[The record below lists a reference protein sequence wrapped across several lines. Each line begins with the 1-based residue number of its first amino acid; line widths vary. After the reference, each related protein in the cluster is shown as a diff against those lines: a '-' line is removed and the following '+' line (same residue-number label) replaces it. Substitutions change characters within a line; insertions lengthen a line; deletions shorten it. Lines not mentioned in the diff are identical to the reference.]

1 VALESE
7 YSHHI
12 RNHAARRNRWDLTAR
27 GCSHSSFFSSHRYE
41 HRTLSP
47 SPHCHYHRRR
57 CRLHPGCRRLPPQ
70 PPVLTVLL
78 APSFSLTISSRRPHL
93 HSCSCPLDLARP
105 TVVLSTPPLSFS
117 PSPMLLARPSCKHSG
132 RQPSPRST
140 PMLPPAL
147 SARPCSHPSFP
158 ATRATSLQPTA

>member
-12 RNHAARRNRWDLTAR
+12 RNHAARRNRWDLTTR

-47 SPHCHYHRRR
+47 SPRCHYHMRR

-93 HSCSCPLDLARP
+93 HSCSCPLDPARP

-117 PSPMLLARPSCKHSG
+117 PSPSPSPMLSARPSCKHSG

-140 PMLPPAL
+140 PMLPPCAL
-147 SARPCSHPSFP
+147 SPP
-158 ATRATSLQPTA
+158 L